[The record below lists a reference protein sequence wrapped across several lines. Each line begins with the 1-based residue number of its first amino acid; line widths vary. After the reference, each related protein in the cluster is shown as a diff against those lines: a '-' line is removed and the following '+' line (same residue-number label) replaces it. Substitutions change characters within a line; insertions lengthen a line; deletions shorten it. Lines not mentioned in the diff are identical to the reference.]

1 MGRRS
6 SKLLGLGAALLAIG
20 LSASTVSAQDKEK
33 VIAERQELMKQQG
46 REWVAIRNYLQGKGE
61 QAAALSAAESLSKSV
76 PKVAQYFPPGTGEG
90 EVSVKTRAKPEIW
103 KQHEKFLAAEK
114 TVATQVAAVETTLK
128 SGDKEKV
135 EAAFKELDGCNGCH
149 KEFRAPAQ

>member
-1 MGRRS
+1 L
-6 SKLLGLGAALLAIG
+6 KLLGLVAALLAIG
-20 LSASTVSAQDKEK
+20 LSAGTVSAQDKEKEK

-61 QAAALSAAESLSKSV
+61 QAAAVSAIEALSKSV

-90 EVSVKTRAKPEIW
+90 EVSVKTRAKPDIW
-103 KQHEKFLAAEK
+103 KQHDKFLAAEK
-114 TVATQVAAVETTLK
+114 TVATQVAAVETALK
-128 SGDKEKV
+128 SGDKEKL